1 MSKIKLGILAILIL
15 SLTILLHIIPKDEP
29 AVMEG
34 SIAATPEPI
43 VEAIEHEPVI
53 LVEEP
58 AEQEVEEQEEEEQ
71 EVEEQEEEELA
82 EQEEEEQE
90 EEEQEEEEQEEE
102 EQEENGP
109 EIYNVPLDAAL
120 QRYTYNLC
128 VDYEIEE
135 YYPLVLAVM
144 WHESEFVPTII
155 SKTNDYGLMQI
166 NKVNHKWLSDKLGI
180 TDFLDEEQNIHAGVF
195 MLSLYLHKYED
206 IDKALMAYN
215 IGENGAKKRW
225 AAGTYT
231 TKYTRTTRERLELIL
246 SGEGYQK

>member
-1 MSKIKLGILAILIL
+1 MSKIKLGVMAIIIL
-15 SLTILLHIIPKDEP
+15 SLTILLHIISKDEP

-43 VEAIEHEPVI
+43 IEVIEQEPIIEVIEQEPVM

-58 AEQEVEEQEEEEQ
+58 AEQEEG
-71 EVEEQEEEELA
+71 
-82 EQEEEEQE
+82 
-90 EEEQEEEEQEEE
+90 
-102 EQEENGP
+102 GP
-109 EIYNVPLDAAL
+109 EIYNVPLDDAL
-120 QRYTYNLC
+120 QRHTYNLC
-128 VDYEIEE
+128 VDYEVEE
-135 YYPLVLAVM
+135 HYPLVLAVM
-144 WHESEFVPTII
+144 WRESEFVPTII

-166 NKVNHKWLSDKLGI
+166 NKVNHKWLSEKLEI

-215 IGENGAKKRW
+215 MGENGAKKRW

-231 TKYTRTTRERLELIL
+231 TNYTRTTRERLELIL

>member
-1 MSKIKLGILAILIL
+1 MSKVKIGVLVLAIISLIVL
-15 SLTILLHIIPKDEP
+15 QHIIPKDEP
-29 AVMEG
+29 AVVECSIAATPEC

-43 VEAIEHEPVI
+43 VEVIEQEPVMP
-53 LVEEP
+53 VEEP
-58 AEQEVEEQEEEEQ
+58 DEQ
-71 EVEEQEEEELA
+71 
-82 EQEEEEQE
+82 
-90 EEEQEEEEQEEE
+90 
-102 EQEENGP
+102 GP

-144 WHESEFVPTII
+144 WRESEFVPTLI

-166 NKVNHKWLSDKLGI
+166 NKINHEWLSEKLGI

-215 IGENGAKKRW
+215 MGEAGAKKRW
-225 AAGTYT
+225 DAGIYSTN
-231 TKYTRTTRERLELIL
+231 YTRTTRERLELIL

>member
-1 MSKIKLGILAILIL
+1 MFKVKIGVLVLAIISLIVL
-15 SLTILLHIIPKDEP
+15 QHIIPKDEP
-29 AVMEG
+29 AVEECSIAATPEC

-43 VEAIEHEPVI
+43 VEVIEQEPVMP
-53 LVEEP
+53 VEKP
-58 AEQEVEEQEEEEQ
+58 DEQ
-71 EVEEQEEEELA
+71 
-82 EQEEEEQE
+82 
-90 EEEQEEEEQEEE
+90 
-102 EQEENGP
+102 GP

-144 WHESEFVPTII
+144 WRESEFVPTLI

-166 NKVNHKWLSDKLGI
+166 NKINHEWLSEKLGI

-215 IGENGAKKRW
+215 MGEAGAKKRW
-225 AAGTYT
+225 DAGIYSTN
-231 TKYTRTTRERLELIL
+231 YTRTTRERLELIL

>member
-1 MSKIKLGILAILIL
+1 MSKVKIGILVLAIVLLIVL
-15 SLTILLHIIPKDEP
+15 QHIIPKDEP
-29 AVMEG
+29 AVVEC

-43 VEAIEHEPVI
+43 VEVIEQEPVM

-58 AEQEVEEQEEEEQ
+58 AEQEEE
-71 EVEEQEEEELA
+71 
-82 EQEEEEQE
+82 
-90 EEEQEEEEQEEE
+90 
-102 EQEENGP
+102 GP
-109 EIYNVPLDAAL
+109 EIYNVPLDDAL

-144 WHESEFVPTII
+144 WRESEFVPTII

-166 NKVNHKWLSDKLGI
+166 NKINHEWLSEKLGI

-195 MLSLYLHKYED
+195 MLSLYLHKYKD

-215 IGENGAKKRW
+215 MGENGAKKRW
-225 AAGTYT
+225 DAGIYSTN
-231 TKYTRTTRERLELIL
+231 YTRTTRERLELIL

>member
-1 MSKIKLGILAILIL
+1 MSKVKIGILAIV
-15 SLTILLHIIPKDEP
+15 SLTVLLNINPENEP
-29 AVMEG
+29 AVMEC

-43 VEAIEHEPVI
+43 VEVIEQEPVM

-58 AEQEVEEQEEEEQ
+58 TEQKEE
-71 EVEEQEEEELA
+71 
-82 EQEEEEQE
+82 
-90 EEEQEEEEQEEE
+90 
-102 EQEENGP
+102 GP
-109 EIYNVPLDAAL
+109 EIYNVPLDDAL

-144 WHESEFVPTII
+144 WRESEFVPTII

-166 NKVNHKWLSDKLGI
+166 NKVNHEWLSDKLGI

-215 IGENGAKKRW
+215 MGENGAKKRW
-225 AAGTYT
+225 DAGIYSTN
-231 TKYTRTTRERLELIL
+231 YTRTTRERLELIL

>member
-1 MSKIKLGILAILIL
+1 MSKIKLGVLAIIIL
-15 SLTILLHIIPKDEP
+15 SLTTLLHIIPKDEP
-29 AVMEG
+29 AVVEY

-43 VEAIEHEPVI
+43 IEVIEQEPVM

-58 AEQEVEEQEEEEQ
+58 AEPEEE
-71 EVEEQEEEELA
+71 
-82 EQEEEEQE
+82 
-90 EEEQEEEEQEEE
+90 
-102 EQEENGP
+102 GP
-109 EIYNVPLDAAL
+109 EIYNIPLDDAL
-120 QRYTYNLC
+120 QRHTYNLC
-128 VDYEIEE
+128 VDYEVEE

-144 WHESEFVPTII
+144 WRESEFVPTII

-166 NKVNHKWLSDKLGI
+166 NKINHLWLSDKLEI

-215 IGENGAKKRW
+215 MGENGAKKRW
-225 AAGTYT
+225 AAGIYT
-231 TKYTRTTRERLELIL
+231 TNYTRTTRERLELIL

>member
-1 MSKIKLGILAILIL
+1 MSKIKLGVLAIIIL

-29 AVMEG
+29 AVMEC

-43 VEAIEHEPVI
+43 VEVTEQEPIVEVIEQEPVM

-58 AEQEVEEQEEEEQ
+58 AEQEEE
-71 EVEEQEEEELA
+71 
-82 EQEEEEQE
+82 
-90 EEEQEEEEQEEE
+90 
-102 EQEENGP
+102 GP
-109 EIYNVPLDAAL
+109 EIYNVPLDDAL
-120 QRYTYNLC
+120 QRHAYNLC
-128 VDYEIEE
+128 VDYEVER

-144 WHESEFVPTII
+144 WRESEFVPTIV

-166 NKVNHKWLSDKLGI
+166 NKVNHKWLSEKLEI

-206 IDKALMAYN
+206 IDKTLMAYN
-215 IGENGAKKRW
+215 MGENGAKKRW

-231 TKYTRTTRERLELIL
+231 TNYTRTTRERLELIL

>member
-1 MSKIKLGILAILIL
+1 MSKGKIVVLVLAIVSLIV
-15 SLTILLHIIPKDEP
+15 LLYIISKDEP
-29 AVMEG
+29 AVMECG
-34 SIAATPEPI
+34 IAVTPEPI
-43 VEAIEHEPVI
+43 VEVIEQEPVM
-53 LVEEP
+53 LVEES
-58 AEQEVEEQEEEEQ
+58 
-71 EVEEQEEEELA
+71 A
-82 EQEEEEQE
+82 EQEEED
-90 EEEQEEEEQEEE
+90 
-102 EQEENGP
+102 P
-109 EIYNVPLDAAL
+109 KIYNVPLDEAL

-144 WHESEFVPTII
+144 WRESEFVPTII

-166 NKVNHKWLSDKLGI
+166 NKINHEWLSEKLGI

-215 IGENGAKKRW
+215 MGENGAKKRW
-225 AAGTYT
+225 DAGIYSTN
-231 TKYTRTTRERLELIL
+231 YTRTTRERLELIL

>member
-1 MSKIKLGILAILIL
+1 MFKVKIGVLVLAIVL
-15 SLTILLHIIPKDEP
+15 LTVLLHINLEDEP
-29 AVMEG
+29 AVVEY

-43 VEAIEHEPVI
+43 VEVIEQEPVMP
-53 LVEEP
+53 VEEP
-58 AEQEVEEQEEEEQ
+58 DEQ
-71 EVEEQEEEELA
+71 
-82 EQEEEEQE
+82 
-90 EEEQEEEEQEEE
+90 
-102 EQEENGP
+102 GP
-109 EIYNVPLDAAL
+109 EIYNVPLDEAL

-144 WHESEFVPTII
+144 WRESEFVPTLI

-166 NKVNHKWLSDKLGI
+166 NKINHEWLSEKLGI

-215 IGENGAKKRW
+215 MGEAGAKKRW
-225 AAGTYT
+225 DAGIYSTN
-231 TKYTRTTRERLELIL
+231 YTRTTRERLELIL